1 MEILFTVEQGVQ
13 SVNKIIHQYVFS
25 AAIIIIYLIYIMESV
40 LNVQIT
46 VYNVIIKVHVQ
57 NAL

>member
-1 MEILFTVEQGVQ
+1 MEILFIVEQGVQ
-13 SVNKIIHQYVFS
+13 SVNKIIHQYVFN

-46 VYNVIIKVHVQ
+46 VYNVIIKLHVQ